1 MLYYSKVQYIINIIC
16 HRYLTLDYDVRFFVN
31 LCVLPKDLSI
41 FIMKN
46 VSFYSITNWG
56 GCNGCVSGKNSRY
69 FQVFGPYKVFFC
81 TSQPKFRPKIALL
94 RPLLRRHCK
103 GAVGNII
110 SDIVR
115 YQPYQVHACLPKQ
128 STYLVRNMQ
137 DKVHFCLF
145 YSFLERF
152 DDVTRRHCMVG
163 FAIII
168 FIQRRI

>member
-1 MLYYSKVQYIINIIC
+1 MLYYSKMQYIINIIC
-16 HRYLTLDYDVRFFVN
+16 HRSLTLDYDVRFFVN
-31 LCVLPKDLSI
+31 LCVLPIDSSI
-41 FIMKN
+41 FTIRN
-46 VSFYSITNWG
+46 VSFYSVTNWG
-56 GCNGCVSGKNSRY
+56 AAMVMSVEKNSRY
-69 FQVFGPYKVFFC
+69 FQVFGPYKVLFC
-81 TSQPKFRPKIALL
+81 TSQPKFRPKIVLL
-94 RPLLRRHCK
+94 FTLLRRHCK

-128 STYLVRNMQ
+128 STYLVKNMQ

-152 DDVTRRHCMVG
+152 DDVTRRHCMVR